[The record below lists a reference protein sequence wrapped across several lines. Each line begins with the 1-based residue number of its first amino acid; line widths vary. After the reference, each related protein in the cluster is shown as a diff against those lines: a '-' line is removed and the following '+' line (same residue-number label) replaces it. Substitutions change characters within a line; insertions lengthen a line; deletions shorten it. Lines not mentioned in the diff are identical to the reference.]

1 VACGETKTKEVESGI
16 VGSGHKRQKKISSA
30 EPIIPGYV
38 TLTQALHALYGSC
51 RFFNDR
57 PPSAFGFGRND
68 IYDQFGP
75 NLGLCLKELS
85 WPRGLEAD
93 KAAVHSALMRVT
105 PQSLRDMIEEA
116 EDCEYGGHRG
126 EIIPDQAFRYTQSRI
141 HGLCDAHLGP
151 HRV

>member
-1 VACGETKTKEVESGI
+1 VPFSCDSNI
-16 VGSGHKRQKKISSA
+16 LSA
-30 EPIIPGYV
+30 LLHLASPDCDPNII
-38 TLTQALHALYGSC
+38 
-51 RFFNDR
+51 
-57 PPSAFGFGRND
+57 ND

-75 NLGLCLKELS
+75 NLRLCLKKLS